1 MQNQYPMQQSLD
13 NIYKRRAKI
22 ILDYENDRI
31 NEYEYKQ
38 LMSGNKIFMNN
49 ILSKYNSM
57 YPKGAPEQLKH
68 NYVSPSSLIEPSA
81 GSKWV
86 RAGNNQSGYRDVL
99 TGKKSKNSNFVRA
112 GNSQSGYRDV
122 LTGKNQKTQILFGR
136 ETIKAG
142 IGTYL
147 VLDGK
152 QINIITEANP
162 VTKSEYLRN
171 IGYLAPRNPFGYE
184 YEGEQF

>member
-99 TGKKSKNSNFVRA
+99 TGKKSKKLKFC
-112 GNSQSGYRDV
+112 SG
-122 LTGKNQKTQILFGR
+122 
-136 ETIKAG
+136 
-142 IGTYL
+142 
-147 VLDGK
+147 GK
-152 QINIITEANP
+152 QSKRVSGRTWSWMES
-162 VTKSEYLRN
+162 K
-171 IGYLAPRNPFGYE
+171 
-184 YEGEQF
+184 